1 MIITLNFIY
10 KQKLIDKF
18 NNIKRLHWIKKTGEL
33 KDFVSAVKNFTI
45 SIRIQSFVLVEK
57 TQTYEDK
64 FAKMAAVKPVAPK
77 KEIDPDAIADGEDF
91 VAKEDQA
98 EEMVISLD
106 DQKEIEET
114 LEKDQ
119 DN

>member
-1 MIITLNFIY
+1 LIITLNFIY

-33 KDFVSAVKNFTI
+33 KDFVN
-45 SIRIQSFVLVEK
+45 
-57 TQTYEDK
+57 
-64 FAKMAAVKPVAPK
+64 
-77 KEIDPDAIADGEDF
+77 AIADGEDF